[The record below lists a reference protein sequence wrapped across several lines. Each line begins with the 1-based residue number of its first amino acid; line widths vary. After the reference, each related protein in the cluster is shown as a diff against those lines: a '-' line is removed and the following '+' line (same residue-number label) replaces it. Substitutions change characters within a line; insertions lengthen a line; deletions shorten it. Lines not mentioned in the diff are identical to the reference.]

1 VTQFR
6 MCNIRTAALASALM
20 LGLATQASASPIVG
34 QLSISSGS
42 AGSDTFT
49 ATSVTF
55 SPATD
60 NAGLNNSA
68 ATGSFAELASCPS
81 CVTMFD
87 FSTST
92 PIEVYS
98 ITDGADTST
107 LTLATDHFSLVGNS
121 LTVTGTGTAT
131 LTNFDDTAVS
141 WIFTTQGS
149 GSGPFSFSATT
160 TAVPEPASLA
170 IFGAAL
176 AGLGLAR
183 KRRRKS
189 V

>member
-1 VTQFR
+1 MKQFR
-6 MCNIRTAALASALM
+6 MCNIGIAALASALV

-42 AGSDTFT
+42 AGTDTFT
-49 ATSVTF
+49 ATSVSF
-55 SPATD
+55 SPAAN

-68 ATGSFAELASCPS
+68 ATGSFAELASCAS
-81 CVTMFD
+81 CVTMFN
-87 FSTST
+87 FNSTT
-92 PIEVYS
+92 LPVEVYS
-98 ITDGADTST
+98 ITDGADAST
-107 LTLATDHFSLVGNS
+107 LTLTADHFSLVGNS

-131 LTNFDDTAVS
+131 LTNFSDTEVS

-176 AGLGLAR
+176 AGLGLI
-183 KRRRKS
+183 RRRRNK